1 MNAIPLNTREALLNE
16 IATAEIVLGQSEAG
30 SMRRILCRERYDYL
44 VNLLNQHYPYDASL
58 LVPCPIACPVASIVP
73 TASAPAPRKPY
84 RPSRQAAPT
93 ARIVLDA
100 LPVDDGVP
108 YAVEVVDALPV

>member
-16 IATAEIVLGQSEAG
+16 ITTAEILLGQSEAG

-58 LVPCPIACPVASIVP
+58 LVPCPIACPVATIVP
-73 TASAPAPRKPY
+73 TPSAPAPRKSY
-84 RPSRQAAPT
+84 HPSRQSAPT
-93 ARIVLDA
+93 AKIVLDA
-100 LPVDDGVP
+100 LPVDEGIP
-108 YAVEVVDALPV
+108 YAAEIVDALPV